1 MTYDNGVFALYGLII
16 PFAIIALLIIV
27 LALFCRTA
35 AKKLHE
41 LSAERGYGKTKVGLI
56 NISLILSFFALF
68 MLMLLALFELGIK
81 DVEYPASVMS
91 RRERPTMITT
101 GQISEIQPG
110 PDFPSYYD
118 SEKGGF
124 YPALFCTVNGEKFY
138 VISGDFELGQWVEFT
153 WTTELRTVEAW
164 RSLSQAEAEASVAGT
179 LSLPAEE
186 PSPESMPHYTVYLWV
201 HRISFGLFLILVF
214 AQYPLGRLLSRS
226 FEKRDA
232 KYKNGLRPQYA
243 GVLVAVTPFVLI
255 GGILVGQ
262 SSKSG
267 LFVLVLAL
275 ALLAWF
281 IHMGRRSSL
290 RFDGNSVMYTER
302 PGKEMIY
309 RASDIACVTWDD
321 GFRLNGLKGRM
332 APKRRILSMR
342 SLVIRLHTG
351 KELAF
356 DQMFYWG
363 LGDMY
368 QRLSQWLLAYQSAE
382 EAKE

>member
-1 MTYDNGVFALYGLII
+1 MRKRR
-16 PFAIIALLIIV
+16 IALCDWNEKYIFQLEEY
-27 LALFCRTA
+27 F
-35 AKKLHE
+35 
-41 LSAERGYGKTKVGLI
+41 RGIHYLP
-56 NISLILSFFALF
+56 FQA
-68 MLMLLALFELGIK
+68 
-81 DVEYPASVMS
+81 DVYTNYESYCEY
-91 RRERPTMITT
+91 E
-101 GQISEIQPG
+101 
-110 PDFPSYYD
+110 
-118 SEKGGF
+118 EK
-124 YPALFCTVNGEKFY
+124 Y
-138 VISGDFELGQWVEFT
+138 
-153 WTTELRTVEAW
+153 
-164 RSLSQAEAEASVAGT
+164 
-179 LSLPAEE
+179 
-186 PSPESMPHYTVYLWV
+186 H
-201 HRISFGLFLILVF
+201 
-214 AQYPLGRLLSRS
+214 
-226 FEKRDA
+226 
-232 KYKNGLRPQYA
+232 YA

-302 PGKEMIY
+302 SGKEMIY

-351 KELAF
+351 KDLAF